1 MAISWSVIA
10 SLAASVGILPLM
22 ELNVPYKYQLLSRV
36 LMRFIQT
43 TVEPTPTFTS
53 TVRLEDIVRVLAKE
67 LFALDWWS
75 VTEMADGRVATHT
88 PDGIASAV
96 S

>member
-1 MAISWSVIA
+1 MVISGSAFA

-22 ELNVPYKYQLLSRV
+22 ELNVPYQLLSRV
-36 LMRFIQT
+36 LMRFIKT
-43 TVEPTPTFTS
+43 TGEPTPTFTS

-75 VTEMADGRVATHT
+75 VTATAVRLVETHT
-88 PDGIASAV
+88 PDGIASVV

>member
-1 MAISWSVIA
+1 MVISESTFA

-22 ELNVPYKYQLLSRV
+22 ELNVPYQLLSRV
-36 LMRFIQT
+36 LIRFIKT

-53 TVRLEDIVRVLAKE
+53 TVRLEDIERVLAKE

-96 S
+96 P

>member
-1 MAISWSVIA
+1 MVISGSTFA

-22 ELNVPYKYQLLSRV
+22 ELNVPYQLLSRV
-36 LMRFIQT
+36 LIQFIKT

-96 S
+96 P

>member
-1 MAISWSVIA
+1 M
-10 SLAASVGILPLM
+10 
-22 ELNVPYKYQLLSRV
+22 
-36 LMRFIQT
+36 
-43 TVEPTPTFTS
+43 
-53 TVRLEDIVRVLAKE
+53 RVLAKE

-75 VTEMADGRVATHT
+75 VTEMADGRVATYT

>member
-1 MAISWSVIA
+1 MVISGSTFA

-22 ELNVPYKYQLLSRV
+22 ELNVPYQLLSRV
-36 LMRFIQT
+36 LMLFIKT
-43 TVEPTPTFTS
+43 TVELTPTFTS

-96 S
+96 P

>member
-1 MAISWSVIA
+1 MVISGSTFA

-22 ELNVPYKYQLLSRV
+22 ELNVPYQLLSRV
-36 LMRFIQT
+36 LIRFIKT
-43 TVEPTPTFTS
+43 TVVPTPTFTS

-96 S
+96 P

>member
-1 MAISWSVIA
+1 MVISGSTFA

-22 ELNVPYKYQLLSRV
+22 ELNVPYQLLSRV
-36 LMRFIQT
+36 LIRFIKT
-43 TVEPTPTFTS
+43 TVVPTPTFTS

-75 VTEMADGRVATHT
+75 VTEMADGRVATYT

>member
-1 MAISWSVIA
+1 MVISGSTFA

-22 ELNVPYKYQLLSRV
+22 ELNVPYQLLSRV
-36 LMRFIQT
+36 LIRFIKT
-43 TVEPTPTFTS
+43 AVEPTPTFTS

-75 VTEMADGRVATHT
+75 VTEMADGRVATYT